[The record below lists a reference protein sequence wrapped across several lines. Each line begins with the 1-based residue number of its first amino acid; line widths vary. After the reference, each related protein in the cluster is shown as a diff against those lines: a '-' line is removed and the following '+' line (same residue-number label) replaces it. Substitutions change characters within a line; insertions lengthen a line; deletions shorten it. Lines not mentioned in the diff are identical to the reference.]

1 VSKAGQVAVVIF
13 ALVAFACGFLGAAV
27 GLDVTQPANHHSN
40 VLVQFHVLKGDT
52 TNTVATRLEK
62 DGLIRNA
69 LLFRL
74 LARFRKLDTQIEP
87 GTYHLSANMT
97 MDVIIQTLLKGVPS
111 ELLIKVPPGLRVTQ
125 YPDPVYYVDGNGNP
139 LPNFTDLPNFDATS
153 FLKIAQTGVLPDG
166 TKLSTKFWF
175 VAPKQPNTVYALEG
189 YLFPDTYYFDTSWT
203 EVNVIDRLLEGLG
216 AQLCPGG
223 PDQDV
228 AHAYFWSQSQC
239 KANAVKVGPNQT
251 NIFTEMETKFNTTN
265 DVTALYDTLTLA
277 SIVVREAGQNPSDIP
292 GVADVYY
299 NRYALAFAPQ
309 QYLTP
314 YGETIVSLSADP
326 TAQYARDTDT
336 PPNTSKGGKWWA
348 PLADAAKNV
357 DPSNLYN
364 TANPD
369 HKGLPPGPIA
379 APLYDDIRY
388 VAAANEPNA
397 SPYYYFIHDCK
408 GKAWYAKTAAD
419 QATNEQQHPVT
430 PPCP

>member
-1 VSKAGQVAVVIF
+1 MSKAGQVAVVIF

-40 VLVQFHVLKGDT
+40 AVVQFHVLKGD
-52 TNTVATRLEK
+52 NTAAVATRLEK

-87 GTYHLSANMT
+87 GTYHLSPNMT
-97 MDVIIQTLLKGVPS
+97 MDAIIQTLLKGVPS

-125 YPDPVYYVDGNGNP
+125 YPDPAYYVDGKGNP

-153 FLKIAQTGVLPDG
+153 FIKIVQTGVLPDG
-166 TKLSTKFWF
+166 TKLSVKFWF

-189 YLFPDTYYFDTSWT
+189 YLFPDTYYFDTAWN
-203 EVNVIDRLLEGLG
+203 EGNVVDRLLEGLG

-228 AHAYFWSQSQC
+228 AHAYFWVQSQC
-239 KANAVKVGPNQT
+239 KAHAAMVGPNKNE

-277 SIVVREAGQNPSDIP
+277 SIVVREAGQNPADIP

-299 NRYALAFAPQ
+299 NRYALAFAQ
-309 QYLTP
+309 NQYVTP
-314 YGETIVSLSADP
+314 YNETIVSLSADP
-326 TAQYARDTDT
+326 TAQYARDTDN
-336 PPNTSKGGKWWA
+336 PPKDGKWWA
-348 PLADAAKNV
+348 PLDAAAKDV
-357 DPSNLYN
+357 DPGNLYN

-379 APLYDDIRY
+379 APHFLDITA
-388 VAAANEPNA
+388 VAAANEPTA
-397 SPYYYFIHDCK
+397 SPYYYFIHDCH
-408 GKAWYAKTAAD
+408 GKAWYAKTSTEQAA
-419 QATNEQQHPVT
+419 NEQQHPVT

>member
-1 VSKAGQVAVVIF
+1 VSKAGQVAVVVF
-13 ALVAFACGFLGAAV
+13 ALVAFACGFLGVAV
-27 GLDVTQPANHHSN
+27 GLDVTQPANHHTTAM
-40 VLVQFHVLKGDT
+40 VEFHVLKGDT
-52 TNTVATRLEK
+52 TNTVATRLEQN
-62 DGLIRNA
+62 GLIRNA

-97 MDVIIQTLLKGVPS
+97 MDTIIQTLLKGVPS
-111 ELLIKVPPGLRVTQ
+111 ELLIKIPPGLRVTQ
-125 YPDPVYYVDGNGNP
+125 YPDPKYYVDSNGNP

-153 FLKIAQTGVLPDG
+153 FVKIVQTGLLPDG

-175 VAPKQPNTVYALEG
+175 VSPKQPNTVYALEG
-189 YLFPDTYYFDTSWT
+189 YLFPDTYYFDTEWN
-203 EVNVIDRLLEGLG
+203 EGNVVDRLLEGLG

-228 AHAYFWSQSQC
+228 THAYFWNQSQC
-239 KANAVKVGPNQT
+239 KAHAVTVGPNKA

-277 SIVVREAGQNPSDIP
+277 SIVVREAGQNPADIP

-299 NRYALAFAPQ
+299 NRYALAFAQP
-309 QYLTP
+309 QYLTQ
-314 YGETIVSLSADP
+314 YGETIVSLEADP
-326 TAQYARDTDT
+326 TAQYARDTDN
-336 PPNTSKGGKWWA
+336 PPKDGKWWA
-348 PLADAAKNV
+348 PLTDAAKNV
-357 DPSNLYN
+357 DPNNLYN

-379 APLYDDIRY
+379 APHFLDIAA
-388 VAAANEPNA
+388 VAAADEPP
-397 SPYYYFIHDCK
+397 SPYYYFINDCK
-408 GKAWYAKTAAD
+408 GKTWYAKTAAD
-419 QATNEQQHPVT
+419 QAANEQQHPVT